1 MTRQTSR
8 RFPNISKRSKREHDK
23 KKDMT
28 RIYSSVRLESIAP
41 LHRSRAYQCGL
52 SSGRVATNMV
62 YRIPNLPMKAS
73 LLYRISSVLL
83 ILFALGH
90 TLGFRRVDPR
100 WGVDSIIGALRSTH
114 FDVQGLNRT
123 YWDFYTG
130 FGLFVTVLLVFI
142 AILSWQLGGLPK
154 ESLLAMPVV
163 TWGLA
168 ACFVVV
174 TFLSWKYFFMVPIIF
189 SGVITICLIF
199 AAWIAQRP

>member
-1 MTRQTSR
+1 
-8 RFPNISKRSKREHDK
+8 
-23 KKDMT
+23 
-28 RIYSSVRLESIAP
+28 
-41 LHRSRAYQCGL
+41 
-52 SSGRVATNMV
+52 
-62 YRIPNLPMKAS
+62 MKVS
-73 LLYRISSVLL
+73 LLYRIASVLL

-142 AILSWQLGGLPK
+142 AVLAWQLGGLPK

-199 AAWIAQRP
+199 AAWIGGRP